1 MQGIKS
7 EHEYKG
13 DSVRC
18 VGYEINRE
26 GGMGQFYPQCVVR
39 WGEVWKIS
47 LNNFICH
54 KLGILSLLLTNYCQ
68 LLSG

>member
-13 DSVRC
+13 GSVRWL
-18 VGYEINRE
+18 GHEIQRE

-39 WGEVWKIS
+39 WGVE
-47 LNNFICH
+47 NF
-54 KLGILSLLLTNYCQ
+54 TE
-68 LLSG
+68 